1 MFTTALA
8 LPLSLLACQKDIITE
23 FPDGLEPLEDTL
35 AVSAPTDESAN
46 STSGTDDDYSWAHLA
61 GTVNGELSDAKACLE
76 VTEVMVDRRSV
87 SEWDRTEASDPAYD
101 FSIEIWNFVED
112 ILDVEF
118 TNAWR
123 HSIVEDPTYTEVLA
137 ARWQK
142 IEGSDFLP
150 LLTGSI
156 LILPVDDGVLEVQ
169 IIEHLDAL
177 IDPEETALQTVEDYY
192 ADIRACVHG
201 EDLPSY

>member
-1 MFTTALA
+1 MFLMTLLLA
-8 LPLSLLACQKDIITE
+8 LVGCQKDIVTE
-23 FPDGLEPLEDTL
+23 FPAGLEPLEDSL
-35 AVSAPTDESAN
+35 AVSAPADESAN
-46 STSGTDDDYSWAHLA
+46 STSGTGDDYSWAHLA
-61 GTVNGELSDAKACLE
+61 GRISGDLTDVQGCLE

-87 SEWDRTEASDPAYD
+87 SEWERTDLSDPAYD
-101 FSIEIWNFVED
+101 FSAELWNYVED

-123 HSIVEDPTYTEVLA
+123 NSIVEDPTYTEVLA

-150 LLTGSI
+150 LLEGSM
-156 LILPVDDGVLEVQ
+156 LILPIEEGAVEIQ

-177 IDPEETALQTVEDYY
+177 IDPEETALLTIEDYY
-192 ADIRACVHG
+192 ADIRACVRG
-201 EDLPSY
+201 EPLPSF